1 MNLGHHHKPSINLSE
16 DMDDH
21 CCHPR
26 AFHQLEDADVILP
39 QPVVAD
45 ELDPAVAVE
54 ASGVARMVVPD
65 IPLVFPPWS
74 EEQDVMGSSL
84 KVICSKFM
92 VDGLHC
98 KGRTDSALTA
108 VKHRT
113 VGLQS
118 ECQTSATKF
127 TILTTDY
134 M

>member
-1 MNLGHHHKPSINLSE
+1 
-16 DMDDH
+16 MDDH

-92 VDGLHC
+92 VCIAKAELIQH
-98 KGRTDSALTA
+98 
-108 VKHRT
+108 
-113 VGLQS
+113 
-118 ECQTSATKF
+118 
-127 TILTTDY
+127 
-134 M
+134 

>member
-1 MNLGHHHKPSINLSE
+1 MIQHSKPGYMNLGHHHKPSINLPE

-98 KGRTDSALTA
+98 KGITDSALTA
-108 VKHRT
+108 
-113 VGLQS
+113 
-118 ECQTSATKF
+118 
-127 TILTTDY
+127 
-134 M
+134 